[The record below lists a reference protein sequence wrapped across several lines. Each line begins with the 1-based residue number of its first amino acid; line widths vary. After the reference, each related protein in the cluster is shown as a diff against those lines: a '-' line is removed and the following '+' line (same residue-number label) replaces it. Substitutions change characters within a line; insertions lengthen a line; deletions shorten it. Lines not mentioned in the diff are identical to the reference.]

1 MPLKTSPMQS
11 PKSIFLITALIISGL
26 NAGFYFA
33 WQVSVIPGTKKIGH
47 TAFLETMQS
56 INRAI
61 LNPAFFAIFF
71 GGLILLLWTS
81 IQLYG
86 EGRSFNYSLAAL
98 ALYVFGTL
106 GITIGGNV
114 PLNNMLDAVNLESLD
129 VYSAKQLRHQFE
141 GRWNRLHLLRTIFAL
156 LSFLMI
162 ALSNASYFLS
172 LNNE

>member
-1 MPLKTSPMQS
+1 MQS
-11 PKSIFLITALIISGL
+11 PKSILLITALIISGL

-81 IQLYG
+81 FQLYG
-86 EGRSFNYSLAAL
+86 EGRSFYFSLAAL
-98 ALYVFGTL
+98 ALYAFGTL

-129 VYSAKQLRHQFE
+129 VYTAKQLRHQFE
-141 GRWNRLHLLRTIFAL
+141 GPWNRWHLLRTIFAV
-156 LSFLMI
+156 LSFLML
-162 ALSNASYFLS
+162 AWANASYFFH
-172 LNNE
+172 LNDE